1 MKQKIKEV
9 LHKIIRLLIQPLFDE
24 YLVALSRQDQIL
36 LSLKYRELVQTQDK
50 GLDFEQVGFN
60 LYSPTYEDG
69 ILLYIFSL
77 IGTTNKK
84 CVDIGAG
91 SVKGSTVANLI
102 VNHGF
107 KGLLI
112 DGNSQSIQL
121 VKKYYANHPET
132 RFSPPQAVSAM
143 ITAEN
148 VNELLNE
155 YGYVGNID
163 LLCLDIDGMDYW
175 ILKAIDV
182 VSPQVLV
189 VEYQDILGPDKAWTV
204 PYKPDFNLQ
213 DYPVNR
219 KENNYCGASLSAFV
233 SLCKHKGY
241 RLVGCNKG
249 GWNAFFVRE
258 GVCEAFL
265 PEVTPESCFKYEWNR
280 YGMEKR
286 FPLVMNMEWEE
297 VC

>member
-1 MKQKIKEV
+1 MKQKMKE
-9 LHKIIRLLIQPLFDE
+9 LLRKIIKIFIKPLFDE
-24 YLVALSRQDQIL
+24 YLTTLSRQDQIL
-36 LSLKYRELVQTQDK
+36 LFLKYREIVQAQEK

-60 LYSPTYEDG
+60 LYSHTYEDG

-77 IGTTNKK
+77 VGMTNKK

-91 SVKGSTVANLI
+91 SIVGSTVANLI

-112 DGNSQSIQL
+112 DGNAKNIQL

-132 RFSPPQAVSAM
+132 KYFPPQTVSAM

-148 VNELLNE
+148 VNELLKEN
-155 YGYVGNID
+155 YFVGEID

-182 VSPQVLV
+182 VSPQVIV
-189 VEYQDILGPDKAWTV
+189 VEYQDILGPDRAWTV
-204 PYKPDFNLQ
+204 PYKPDFNIH

-219 KENNYCGASLSAFV
+219 QANNYCGASLRAFV
-233 SLCKHKGY
+233 NLNKRKGY

-249 GWNAFFVRE
+249 GWNAFFVRD
-258 GVCEAFL
+258 GVSDKYL
-265 PEVTPESCFKYEWNR
+265 PEVTVESCFKYDWNK

-286 FPLVMNMEWEE
+286 FPLVMGMEWEK
-297 VC
+297 V